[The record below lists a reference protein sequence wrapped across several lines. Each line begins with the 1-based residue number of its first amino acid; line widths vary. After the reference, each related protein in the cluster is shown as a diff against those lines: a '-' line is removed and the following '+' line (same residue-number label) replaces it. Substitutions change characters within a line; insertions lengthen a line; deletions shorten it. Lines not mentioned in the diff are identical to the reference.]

1 MKNMNKM
8 KIAGIIIA
16 AVSAV
21 VFGFLFFKKPHT
33 TVGAILG
40 LVAGVFIAFG
50 MIMVAASEELNL
62 EDKKD
67 EK

>member
-1 MKNMNKM
+1 MNKM

-40 LVAGVFIAFG
+40 LIAGAMVVCGLMMISVA
-50 MIMVAASEELNL
+50 EELNL
-62 EDKKD
+62 EDFED